1 MPTAIHVPR
10 INNNDDEVKLV
21 ALKVAVGDSVEVGQL
36 VAEVETDK
44 SVVEVE
50 ASASGVVLALKGSE
64 GDALRV
70 GSVLIWLGKT
80 ADEPVPDDRAPTTA
94 GGTHAS
100 GEPTA
105 KARALLLRHGLRAED
120 VAASGARLS
129 VQDVERHVASAG
141 PSATMPPAM
150 SRASAVAL
158 PTEPGALKALRG
170 DERGMLSTVVWHRD
184 QAVPGYIELG
194 FDPAPWDAHAKQIS
208 DQHGLLLNPLLPLMA
223 WSLAQ
228 LATEQ
233 PVLNA
238 TIVGEQRHE
247 YTQVNLGF
255 TVQAGQVLYL
265 AVVRDAGRLTELE
278 FVNRLIDLQ
287 RRAAGHH
294 LTAPE
299 TQGTTVGFSSM
310 ARWKIG
316 RHIPVLAP
324 HTSMMVAHTV
334 DGEGRAVLGATYDHR
349 VLHGAA
355 VAQALRQLSKPRI
368 AK

>member
-21 ALKVAVGDSVEVGQL
+21 SLKVAVGDTVTAGQL

-44 SVVEVE
+44 AVVEVDT
-50 ASASGVVLALKGSE
+50 SASGIVLALRGSE
-64 GDALRV
+64 GETLRV
-70 GSVLIWLGKT
+70 GSILIWLGET
-80 ADEPVPDDRAPTTA
+80 ADEQVPDEKPAAATA
-94 GGTHAS
+94 ASIS

-105 KARALLLRHGLRAED
+105 KARALLQRHGLRAED

-129 VQDVERHVASAG
+129 VQDVESHLSALG
-141 PSATMPPAM
+141 LQARSPVPA
-150 SRASAVAL
+150 SRATSPLAPA
-158 PTEPGALKALRG
+158 EPGALKTLRG
-170 DERGMLSTVVWHRD
+170 DERGMLSTVTWHRD
-184 QAVPGYIELG
+184 EAVAGYIELAY
-194 FDPAPWDAHAKQIS
+194 DPAPWDAFAKQLN

-233 PVLNA
+233 PPLNA
-238 TIVGEQRHE
+238 TIVGDQRYE
-247 YTQVNLGF
+247 YSQVNLGF

-265 AVVRDAGRLTELE
+265 AVVRDAGHLTEIE
-278 FVNRLIDLQ
+278 FVNALIDLQ

-294 LTAPE
+294 LSAQE

-310 ARWKIG
+310 ARWKVG
-316 RHIPVLAP
+316 RHVPVLAP
-324 HTSMMVAHTV
+324 HTSLMVAHTV
-334 DGEGRAVLGATYDHR
+334 DASGQAVLGATYDHR

-355 VAQALRQLSKPRI
+355 VAQALRQLSKPRP
-368 AK
+368 AR